1 MWSRLP
7 GYLLIGCLAAAP
19 GHAADE
25 RPRQIACLSSGEA
38 LDAVSSHKVIEP
50 DRAIVVARGAAPG
63 KEIVRAALCRDG
75 EDLVYLV
82 LALGRD
88 GRLLRVTV
96 DAAAGKVKL
105 VH

>member
-1 MWSRLP
+1 MPPRLP

-25 RPRQIACLSSGEA
+25 PRRVACLSSGEA

-50 DRAIVVARGAAPG
+50 DRAIVVARDAAPG

-75 EDLVYLV
+75 EELVYLV